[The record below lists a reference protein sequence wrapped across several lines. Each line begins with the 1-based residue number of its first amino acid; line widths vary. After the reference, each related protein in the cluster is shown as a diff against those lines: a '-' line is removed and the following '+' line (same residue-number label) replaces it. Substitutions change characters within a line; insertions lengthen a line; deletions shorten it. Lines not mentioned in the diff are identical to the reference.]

1 MERVLTKYLLI
12 VWIVLLA
19 GRVPMSAARS
29 GSYLHGS
36 KHNIALAVTKAS
48 LFSPSISGDPL
59 LGFVSA
65 PPAQEY
71 NMLLPLIEENEDN
84 VNDHFKK
91 QIRGTHQLVTLFSV
105 WISTTSF
112 SLGQVP
118 EASSFSIV
126 PFGDRYLQCR
136 VLRL

>member
-1 MERVLTKYLLI
+1 MTKYLLI

-19 GRVPMSAARS
+19 GRIPMSAARS
-29 GSYLHGS
+29 GSYVNSS
-36 KHNIALAVTKAS
+36 KHSIALAVTKAN
-48 LFSPSISGDPL
+48 LFSTSISGDPL